1 MRGLEKP
8 TAGQILLDGQS
19 VSSVPS
25 KLLSRKVELLA
36 ENPVFMPG
44 TILENLLL
52 ANPDADKRGSN
63 LSEDILQLLSVGSEH
78 RLSMSYELINGGENL
93 SSSQRQIIGLARAL
107 ALNPRYLLLD
117 EPATNLDLK
126 NEQQIYE
133 ILGRF
138 SKDHTL
144 IIASNKSSSLNMIDR
159 VLHLH
164 QGQLIFDGPRE
175 KFLAASR
182 RFDKQHKQ

>member
-1 MRGLEKP
+1 
-8 TAGQILLDGQS
+8 
-19 VSSVPS
+19 
-25 KLLSRKVELLA
+25 
-36 ENPVFMPG
+36 MPG

-126 NEQQIYE
+126 NEQQVYE

-182 RFDKQHKQ
+182 RFDKQHNQ